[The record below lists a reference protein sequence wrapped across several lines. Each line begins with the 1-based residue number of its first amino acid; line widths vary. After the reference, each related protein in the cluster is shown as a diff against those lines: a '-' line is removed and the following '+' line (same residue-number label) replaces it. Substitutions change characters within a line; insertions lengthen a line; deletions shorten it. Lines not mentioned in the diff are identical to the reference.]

1 MGLAFYKREGDTLV
15 PEPLA
20 LSLWGTDNMHGVAI
34 SAGLSLTAERALQDL
49 GRDDLQPARYT
60 VDLFR
65 AAKMVPSTFIA
76 DVVREG
82 PRICLIDVSMIQ
94 DGERVARA
102 STLFLRTGASPTGEV
117 WSPSDD
123 TRPVPPPI
131 DLAPESTEPHI
142 PWFHSSI
149 GWSQD
154 FSAHQNSARKA
165 TWQTGV
171 PAVDGEPATPF
182 SAVASIADAT
192 TMVTNWGSQG
202 VEHINTDI
210 TVTLSRL
217 PDGVQLGLSAL
228 DHVAH
233 DGISVG
239 TATIFDRRGP
249 IGTTVMTAIANAR
262 RTVDFD
268 NVSYADDGTRRTT
281 PGA

>member
-1 MGLAFYKREGDTLV
+1 MGLAFYKSEGDVLV
-15 PEPLA
+15 PQSLA
-20 LSLWGTDNMHGVAI
+20 RSLWSKDTMHGVAI
-34 SAGLSLTAERALQDL
+34 SAGLSRAAELALRGL

-65 AAKMVPSTFIA
+65 PAAMTASTFTTE
-76 DVVREG
+76 VVRVG
-82 PRICLIDVSMIQ
+82 PRICLIDVSLLQ

-102 STLFLRTGASPTGEV
+102 SALFLKRGENPSGEI
-117 WSPSDD
+117 WHPSDAD
-123 TRPVPPPI
+123 RPVPPP
-131 DLAPESTEPHI
+131 LELVPEGTDPHV
-142 PWFHSSI
+142 PWFNSDA

-154 FSAHQNSARKA
+154 FPAHQNSSRKT

-171 PAVDGEPATPF
+171 PAVSGEPATPF
-182 SAVASIADAT
+182 TAVASIADAT
-192 TMVTNWGSQG
+192 TMVVNWGSRG
-202 VEHINTDI
+202 VEYINTDI

-228 DHVAH
+228 DHVQH

-268 NVSYADDGTRRTT
+268 KVEYRDDGTRRQS
-281 PGA
+281 PGV

>member
-1 MGLAFYKREGDTLV
+1 MGLAFYRRDGDSLV
-15 PEPLA
+15 PQPLA
-20 LSLWGTDNMHGVAI
+20 KSLWGANNMHGVAI
-34 SAGLSLTAERALQDL
+34 SAGLSRAAERALRDL

-65 AAKMVPSTFIA
+65 PAAMVPSTFTA
-76 DVVREG
+76 EVVREG
-82 PRICLIDVSMIQ
+82 PRICLIDVSMLQ
-94 DGERVARA
+94 EGERVARA
-102 STLFLRTGASPTGEV
+102 SALFLSTSTNPSGEV
-117 WSPSDD
+117 WQPADAD
-123 TRPVPPPI
+123 RPAPPPL
-131 DLAPESTEPHI
+131 DLAPEGSEPHV
-142 PWFHSSI
+142 PWFHSSA

-154 FSAHQNSARKA
+154 FSEHQNSARKA

-182 SAVASIADAT
+182 TAVASIADAT
-192 TMVTNWGSQG
+192 TMVVNWGSKG

-228 DHVAH
+228 DHLEH

-249 IGTTVMTAIANAR
+249 IGTTVMTAIANTR

-268 NVSYADDGTRRTT
+268 NVTYADDGSRSS